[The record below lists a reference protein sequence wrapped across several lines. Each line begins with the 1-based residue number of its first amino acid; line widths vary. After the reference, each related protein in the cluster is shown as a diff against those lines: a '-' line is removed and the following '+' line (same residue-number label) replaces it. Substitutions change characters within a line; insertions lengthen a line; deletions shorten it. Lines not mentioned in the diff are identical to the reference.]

1 MLALLIQVLYKGYV
15 AFNAANSIRCQ
26 SGEGAQIKQGVL
38 DCHHAH
44 SCLGVT
50 EDVKLAPLQVDNR
63 APADELF
70 QCSCNPKVSERTKEA
85 ARWRHARPKVVV
97 KSQVEIAD

>member
-26 SGEGAQIKQGVL
+26 SGEGAQIIQGVL

-50 EDVKLAPLQVDNR
+50 EDVKLAPLEVDNR
-63 APADELF
+63 APLMNSSSA
-70 QCSCNPKVSERTKEA
+70 
-85 ARWRHARPKVVV
+85 HATQ
-97 KSQVEIAD
+97 KSVREQKRQQGGDMPGRK